1 MSNSTDQRRRSK
13 LCTEIA
19 TDNTDTQLAY
29 ITRENLI
36 EIKNIKY

>member
-29 ITRENLI
+29 IDKRKFDRN
-36 EIKNIKY
+36 KKY